1 MMASLRKLT
10 TRHEFI
16 IFLTIV
22 VLSIVVGAINPAYFS
37 SANIARMLN
46 SAIVIGIFSLG
57 VLIVLI
63 SGGIDVSFTAIA
75 IFSMYVTV
83 NLLLQWGY
91 EGPVGLAFLISG
103 GIGLILGLINAFFI
117 ALFRLPTLIVTL
129 GTLSL
134 YRGFM
139 LFFIGSTYIRDIPQ
153 GMDDFSRSNLMAFEA
168 PNGGQVQLRTAVLIL
183 IGLTILV
190 SFILRYTMLGR
201 GIYAMGGAREA
212 AERAGFNIRQT
223 QFFIYGF
230 AGFIAGIAG
239 LTFGSLLR
247 QANPF
252 SIVGMELDVIA
263 AVVLGGA
270 SIAGGRGTVIGTL
283 LGVLLITI
291 VSNSLVLVGIPSDW
305 QSVAVGIILIIGTA
319 IPAVQAQRAARR
331 ARVAITQA

>member
-1 MMASLRKLT
+1 
-10 TRHEFI
+10 
-16 IFLTIV
+16 
-22 VLSIVVGAINPAYFS
+22 
-37 SANIARMLN
+37 
-46 SAIVIGIFSLG
+46 
-57 VLIVLI
+57 
-63 SGGIDVSFTAIA
+63 
-75 IFSMYVTV
+75 
-83 NLLLQWGY
+83 
-91 EGPVGLAFLISG
+91 
-103 GIGLILGLINAFFI
+103 
-117 ALFRLPTLIVTL
+117 
-129 GTLSL
+129 
-134 YRGFM
+134 
-139 LFFIGSTYIRDIPQ
+139 
-153 GMDDFSRSNLMAFEA
+153 MAFEA
-168 PNGGQVQLRTAVLIL
+168 PNGGQVQLRTAIL
-183 IGLTILV
+183 IVIGLAILV

-212 AERAGFNIRQT
+212 AERAGFNIRRT

-230 AGFIAGIAG
+230 AGVIAGIAG
-239 LTFGSLLR
+239 LSLLR

-331 ARVAITQA
+331 ARVALMQA